1 MALCES
7 HIYCYAP
14 YSWIETKMPKRASWK
29 FLRLVAIAALL
40 AACSESDQVPSAAPG
55 SGIPSATASE
65 PSAGLDYHSFA
76 NTGDYR
82 TTHIDLDFT
91 VDFERRVLLGEA
103 RLHLDRQN
111 EDNKPLVLDTRGL
124 TIESV
129 HAGQGDRLEDAPF
142 SIGETSEDLG
152 APLTIEM
159 PADATDVVI
168 RYETSPDAL
177 ALQWLEPQQTAGKR
191 HPFLYTQ
198 AQSIHARSFIP
209 LQDTPAMRITYRAT
223 VRTPPELR
231 AVMSANNDPEAELDG
246 EFSFSMPQPIPPY
259 LVALAVGDVEFK
271 AMGERTGVYAEKEIL
286 EAAAAEFA
294 DTEAMLETTEEAFG
308 PYRWDR
314 YDLLIL
320 PPAFPIGGMENPR
333 LSFITPT
340 VIAGDKSLVALI
352 AHELAHSWSGNL
364 VTNASWRDLWLNEGF
379 TTYLTNRIMQ
389 AVFGDER
396 YYMEMALGYA
406 ELVAGLPDL
415 EDDDEVLAVDLR
427 GRDPDDVFTSIAY
440 EKGSLFL
447 YELELAVGREAF
459 DRFLIEYFNEFAFQ
473 SISTEDFL
481 AHIERTLLEDHAESV
496 SIERVRQWIFEP
508 GIPEGAPVPR
518 SAAFA
523 GIEPVRHEWLSG
535 RIAAEDIDTSEW
547 TYHHWK
553 RFLDGMPKQLR
564 RDKLEDLDQAFEL
577 TDAANNEIAFS
588 WLRIAIRNGY
598 EPAFGRLDEFLK
610 TIGRTKFIGVLYD
623 DMMDAGME
631 EMALR
636 IFEEARPTYHPLAA
650 KEIATT
656 IWGQ

>member
-1 MALCES
+1 MSLRTDSKLPLFAAVLAL
-7 HIYCYAP
+7 A
-14 YSWIETKMPKRASWK
+14 T
-29 FLRLVAIAALL
+29 
-40 AACSESDQVPSAAPG
+40 ACSGPESEHPHAETAV
-55 SGIPSATASE
+55 ATAPVS
-65 PSAGLDYHSFA
+65 GQDYHSFA
-76 NTGDYR
+76 NTDDYR

-103 RLHLDRQN
+103 RLHLERLNDTNR
-111 EDNKPLVLDTRGL
+111 PLILDTRGL

-129 HAGQGDRLEDAPF
+129 RAGQGDRLEDAPF

-159 PADATDVVI
+159 PADATEVVI
-168 RYETSPDAL
+168 RYETSPEAL
-177 ALQWLEPQQTAGKR
+177 ALQWLEPEQTAGKR

-209 LQDTPAMRITYRAT
+209 LQDTPGVRITYDAT

-231 AVMSANNDPEAELDG
+231 AVMSADNDPEAPLDG

-259 LVALAVGDVEFK
+259 LVALAVGDVEFT

-286 EAAAAEFA
+286 DAAAAEFA
-294 DTEAMLETTEEAFG
+294 DTEAMLETTEETFG

-320 PPAFPIGGMENPR
+320 PPAFPIGGMEHPR

-396 YYMEMALGYA
+396 YTMEMALGYA
-406 ELVAGLPDL
+406 ELIDELPDL
-415 EDDDEVLAVDLR
+415 DDHDEALAVDLR
-427 GRDPDDVFTSIAY
+427 DRDADDVFTSIAY

-459 DRFLIEYFNEFAFQ
+459 DRFLVEYFNEFAFR
-473 SISTEDFL
+473 SISTEEFL
-481 AHIERTLLEDHAESV
+481 DYVERTLVADHAESV
-496 SIERVRQWIFEP
+496 SMERVRQWVFEP

-518 SAAFA
+518 SEAFA
-523 GIEPVRHEWLSG
+523 DIEPVRHEWLSG
-535 RIAAEDIDTSEW
+535 RIAAEDIDTSKW

-564 RDKLEDLDQAFEL
+564 RDKLEDLDQAFQL
-577 TDAANNEIAFS
+577 TAAANNEIAFS

-598 EPAFGRLDEFLK
+598 EPAFGRLEDFLMS
-610 TIGRTKFIGVLYD
+610 IGRTKFIGVLYG
-623 DMMDAGME
+623 DMMAAGMD

-636 IFEEARPTYHPLAA
+636 VFEEAKSTYHPLAA
-650 KEIATT
+650 KEIAAT
-656 IWGQ
+656 IRN

>member
-1 MALCES
+1 MSLRTDSKLPLFAAVLAL
-7 HIYCYAP
+7 A
-14 YSWIETKMPKRASWK
+14 T
-29 FLRLVAIAALL
+29 
-40 AACSESDQVPSAAPG
+40 ACSGPESEHPHAETAV
-55 SGIPSATASE
+55 ATAPVS
-65 PSAGLDYHSFA
+65 GQDYHSFA
-76 NTGDYR
+76 NTDDYR

-103 RLHLDRQN
+103 RLHLERLNDTNR
-111 EDNKPLVLDTRGL
+111 PLILDTRGL

-129 HAGQGDRLEDAPF
+129 RAGQGDRLEDAPF

-159 PADATDVVI
+159 PADATEVVI
-168 RYETSPDAL
+168 RYETSPEAL
-177 ALQWLEPQQTAGKR
+177 ALQWLEPEQTAGKR

-209 LQDTPAMRITYRAT
+209 LQDTPGVRITYDAT

-231 AVMSANNDPEAELDG
+231 AVMSADNDPEAPLDG

-259 LVALAVGDVEFK
+259 LVALAVGDVEFT

-286 EAAAAEFA
+286 DAAVAEFA
-294 DTEAMLETTEEAFG
+294 DTEAMLETTEETFG
-308 PYRWDR
+308 RYRWDR

-320 PPAFPIGGMENPR
+320 PPAFPIGGMEHPR

-389 AVFGDER
+389 AV
-396 YYMEMALGYA
+396 LGYA
-406 ELVAGLPDL
+406 ELIDELPDL
-415 EDDDEVLAVDLR
+415 DDHDEALAVDLR
-427 GRDPDDVFTSIAY
+427 DRDPDDVFTSIAY

-459 DRFLIEYFNEFAFQ
+459 DRFLLDYFNEHAFQ
-473 SISTEDFL
+473 SISTEAFL
-481 AHIERTLLEDHAESV
+481 EYLERTLVADHPESV
-496 SIERVRQWIFEP
+496 SMERVRQWVFEP
-508 GIPEGAPVPR
+508 GIPGGAPEPR

-523 GIEPVRHEWLSG
+523 DIEQVRQAWLAG
-535 RIAAEDIDTSEW
+535 RISAEDIDTSDW

-553 RFLDGMPKQLR
+553 RFLDGMPRHLSGEM
-564 RDKLEDLDQAFEL
+564 LEDLDQAFSL
-577 TDAANNEIAFS
+577 TAARNNEIAFS

-598 EPAFGRLDEFLK
+598 EPAFGRLENFLA
-610 TIGRTKFIGVLYD
+610 TIGRTKFIGVLYG
-623 DMMDAGME
+623 DMMAAGMQ

-636 IFEEARPTYHPLAA
+636 VFEEARPTYHPLAA
-650 KEIATT
+650 KEIAAKLR
-656 IWGQ
+656 GN

>member
-1 MALCES
+1 MSLRTDSKLPLFAAVLAL
-7 HIYCYAP
+7 
-14 YSWIETKMPKRASWK
+14 T
-29 FLRLVAIAALL
+29 
-40 AACSESDQVPSAAPG
+40 AACSGPESEHPHAETAV
-55 SGIPSATASE
+55 ATTPVS
-65 PSAGLDYHSFA
+65 GLDYHSFA
-76 NTGDYR
+76 NTDDYR

-103 RLHLDRQN
+103 RLHLERLNDTNR
-111 EDNKPLVLDTRGL
+111 PLILDTRGL

-129 HAGQGDRLEDAPF
+129 RAGQGDRLEDAPF

-159 PADATDVVI
+159 PAHATEVVI
-168 RYETSPDAL
+168 RYETSPEAL
-177 ALQWLEPQQTAGKR
+177 ALQWLEPEQTAGKR

-209 LQDTPAMRITYRAT
+209 LQDTPGVRITYGAT

-231 AVMSANNDPEAELDG
+231 AVMSADNDPEAQLDG

-259 LVALAVGDVEFK
+259 LVALAVGDVEFT

-286 EAAAAEFA
+286 DAAAAEFA
-294 DTEAMLETTEEAFG
+294 DTEAMLETTEETFG

-320 PPAFPIGGMENPR
+320 PPAFPIGGMEHPR

-406 ELVAGLPDL
+406 ELIDELPDL
-415 EDDDEVLAVDLR
+415 DDHDEALAVDLR
-427 GRDPDDVFTSIAY
+427 DRDADDVFTSIAY

-459 DRFLIEYFNEFAFQ
+459 DRFLVEYFNEFAFR
-473 SISTEDFL
+473 SISTEEFL
-481 AHIERTLLEDHAESV
+481 DYVERTLVADHAESV
-496 SIERVRQWIFEP
+496 SMERVRQWVFEP

-518 SAAFA
+518 SEAFA
-523 GIEPVRHEWLSG
+523 DIEPVRHEWLSG
-535 RIAAEDIDTSEW
+535 RIAAEDIDTSKW

-564 RDKLEDLDQAFEL
+564 RDKLEDLDQAFQF
-577 TDAANNEIAFS
+577 TAAQNNEIAFS

-598 EPAFGRLDEFLK
+598 EPAFGRLEEFLK
-610 TIGRTKFIGVLYD
+610 TIGRTKFIGGLYE
-623 DMMDAGME
+623 DMMEAGMD
-631 EMALR
+631 EMALS
-636 IFEEARPTYHPLAA
+636 ILEEAKPTYHPLAP
-650 KEIATT
+650 KEIAAKLR
-656 IWGQ
+656 GK

>member
-1 MALCES
+1 LTDDFAMHSGTNRKLL
-7 HIYCYAP
+7 
-14 YSWIETKMPKRASWK
+14 
-29 FLRLVAIAALL
+29 FLAAALVL
-40 AACSESDQVPSAAPG
+40 AAACSGPDSDQPQSEIADAKPGVAA
-55 SGIPSATASE
+55 SLVS
-65 PSAGLDYHSFA
+65 GLDYHSFA
-76 NTGDYR
+76 NTDDYR
-82 TTHIDLDFT
+82 TTHINLDFT
-91 VDFERRVLLGEA
+91 VDFDRKVLLGEA
-103 RLHLDRQN
+103 RLQLDRLN
-111 EDNKPLVLDTRGL
+111 GDNKPLILDTRGL
-124 TIESV
+124 IIESV
-129 HAGQGDRLEDAPF
+129 RAGHDDQLVEAAF
-142 SIGETSEDLG
+142 TIGESSEDLG

-159 PADATDVVI
+159 PADETEVVI

-209 LQDTPAMRITYRAT
+209 LQDTPGVRVTYDAI

-231 AVMSANNDPEAELDG
+231 AVMSADNDPEAKLDG

-259 LVALAVGDVEFK
+259 LIALAVGDVEFR
-271 AMGERTGVYAEKEIL
+271 AMGARTGVYAEKEML
-286 EAAAAEFA
+286 EAAADEFA
-294 DTEAMLETTEEAFG
+294 DTEAMLETTEETFSR
-308 PYRWDR
+308 YRWDR

-320 PPAFPIGGMENPR
+320 PPAFPIGGMEHPR

-396 YYMEMALGYA
+396 YKMEMALGYA
-406 ELVAGLPDL
+406 ELMDELPDL
-415 EDDDEVLAVDLR
+415 EDRDEALAVDLR

-459 DRFLIEYFNEFAFQ
+459 DRFLMDYFNEFAFQ
-473 SISTEDFL
+473 SISTEEFL
-481 AHIERTLLEDHAESV
+481 DYMERTLVADHPESV
-496 SIERVRQWIFEP
+496 SMERVRQWIFGP
-508 GIPEGAPVPR
+508 GLPDGAPVPK
-518 SAAFA
+518 SASF
-523 GIEPVRHEWLSG
+523 EPVEAARQDWLSG
-535 RIAAEDIDTSEW
+535 RIAAENIDTSEW

-564 RDKLEDLDQAFEL
+564 RDKLEDLDQAFRL
-577 TDAANNEIAFS
+577 TAARNNEIAFS

-598 EPAFGRLDEFLK
+598 EPAFERLENFLL
-610 TIGRTKFIGVLYD
+610 TIGRTKFIGVLYE
-623 DMMDAGME
+623 DMMDAGMN

-636 IFEEARPTYHPLAA
+636 VFEQVRPTYHPLAA
-650 KEIATT
+650 KEIEQTLAARN
-656 IWGQ
+656 